1 MKLKIMLRNMD
12 AINKVNIK
20 YGGKKKKTS
29 MSLEKKETSEDFQM
43 DIKQN

>member
-1 MKLKIMLRNMD
+1 MKLKIMLRNVD
-12 AINKVNIK
+12 AI

-29 MSLEKKETSEDFQM
+29 MSLQKKETSEDFQM